1 MAYSENESKDN
12 LTTVNVDTKNVK
24 DFVEVNLNSLTTDLN
39 ITGAKKVVLEG
50 MPSSGEIVVKY
61 KVNGE
66 EKSFVINESN
76 KNKKTARKII
86 NIDSEKIFRTAMD
99 NSLIQGDLGK
109 VVDLKEI
116 K

>member
-1 MAYSENESKDN
+1 M
-12 LTTVNVDTKNVK
+12 
-24 DFVEVNLNSLTTDLN
+24 N
-39 ITGAKKVVLEG
+39 ITGAKKVILEG

-76 KNKKTARKII
+76 KNKKTPRKII
-86 NIDSEKIFRTAMD
+86 NIDSEKIFRTLMD
-99 NSLIQGDLGK
+99 NSLIKGNLDK
-109 VVDLKEI
+109 ISDLKEV

>member
-1 MAYSENESKDN
+1 MFRSICPQIE
-12 LTTVNVDTKNVK
+12 
-24 DFVEVNLNSLTTDLN
+24 F
-39 ITGAKKVVLEG
+39 
-50 MPSSGEIVVKY
+50 
-61 KVNGE
+61 VNGE

-99 NSLIQGDLGK
+99 NSLIQGDLEK